1 MWRVFRYDIITN
13 MVAASS
19 VPSSVTNVFVT
30 QLVYL
35 VSHHSQRSIRP
46 MGVLV
51 LTDQIYI
58 HGSHFNINI
67 RPTGRVDCV
76 QATGTF
82 QD

>member
-1 MWRVFRYDIITN
+1 MNT
-13 MVAASS
+13 VAASS
-19 VPSSVTNVFVT
+19 VPSSVTNVFVR

-35 VSHHSQRSIRP
+35 VSQHFQRSIRP
-46 MGVLV
+46 MGVLG

-67 RPTGRVDCV
+67 RPMGRVDCV